1 MTSVRTRAV
10 FRWLGANAEA
20 LIALVMAVIVGILGI
35 TGSVSAAVVNS
46 AILATLAALALSV
59 LRNRWDFGAEPDA
72 RARLRS
78 AQQSL
83 DELPRH
89 IGRLSQIDE
98 MVTDFRATL
107 DEESAI
113 RILRGNEI
121 TQSLTEARVDAREW
135 IFRGGTAT
143 FVRAVVLPECI
154 QRARRARRSLN
165 VRLEILDPRSL
176 TLCDRYA
183 NFFRHGMSDPNED
196 EQTWTGEGTQLELY
210 ATIFS
215 ACWWKQN
222 YPPLRIEV
230 ALSSTVTLFRW
241 DMTQNCLFITE
252 RGPRFPAMMIREG
265 RFYYDY
271 WRNELDEHF
280 DQSHKVPLGDAPR
293 LSEDPTPAETRE
305 LFTRLDLDLPD
316 HVTDDDVKLII
327 RQAINAQNPY
337 A

>member
-1 MTSVRTRAV
+1 MRTRTV
-10 FRWLGANAEA
+10 FRWLGANSEA
-20 LIALVMAVIVGILGI
+20 LLALVTAVIVAILGL
-35 TGSVSAAVVNS
+35 TNSVSTSVVNS

-83 DELPRH
+83 EELPRH
-89 IGRLSQIDE
+89 IGRLSLIEE

-113 RILRGNEI
+113 RILRGTEI
-121 TQSLTEARVDAREW
+121 TQALKEARADAREW

-143 FVRAVVLPECI
+143 YVRAVVLPECV

-165 VRLEILDPRSL
+165 VRLEILDPRDL
-176 TLCDRYA
+176 PLCDRYA
-183 NFFRHGMSDPNED
+183 NFFRHGMDDPNED
-196 EQTWTGEGTQLELY
+196 EQTWTGKGTQLELY

-215 ACWWKQN
+215 ACWWKQH
-222 YPPLRIEV
+222 YPPLKVEV
-230 ALSSTVTLFRW
+230 ALSSMVTLFRW
-241 DMTQNCLFITE
+241 DMTQNSLFITE
-252 RGPRFPAMMIREG
+252 RGPRFPAMVIREG

-280 DQSHKVPLGDAPR
+280 DQSYKVPLKDAPT
-293 LSEDPTPAETRE
+293 LSEQPEPVETRE
-305 LFTRLDLDLPD
+305 FFAALQLELPD
-316 HVTDDDVKLII
+316 HFTDDDVDLIVKK
-327 RQAINAQNPY
+327 AINAQNPY

>member
-1 MTSVRTRAV
+1 VRTRSV

-20 LIALVMAVIVGILGI
+20 LIALVTAVIVGILGL
-35 TGSVSAAVVNS
+35 TNSVSSSVVNS

-83 DELPRH
+83 EDLPRH
-89 IGRLSQIDE
+89 IGRLSQVEE

-113 RILRGNEI
+113 RILRGSEI
-121 TQSLTEARVDAREW
+121 TQSLTEARAEAKEW

-165 VRLEILDPRSL
+165 VRLEILDLRSL
-176 TLCDRYA
+176 DLCERYA
-183 NFFRHGMSDPNED
+183 NFFRHGMADPNED
-196 EQTWTGEGTQLELY
+196 ERTWTGEGTQLELY

-215 ACWWKQN
+215 ACWWKQH

-241 DMTQNCLFITE
+241 DMTQNFLIITE
-252 RGPRFPAMMIREG
+252 RGPRFPAMLIREG

-280 DQSHKVPLGDAPR
+280 DQSHKVPLEKAPK

-305 LFTRLDLDLPD
+305 LFARLELDLPD
-316 HVTDDDVKLII
+316 YFTEEDIKVII